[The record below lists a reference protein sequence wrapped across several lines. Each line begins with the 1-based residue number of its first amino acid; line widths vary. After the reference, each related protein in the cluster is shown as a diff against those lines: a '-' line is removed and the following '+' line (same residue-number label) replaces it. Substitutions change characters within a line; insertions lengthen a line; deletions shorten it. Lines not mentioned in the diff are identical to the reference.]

1 MNPIPLYPKYP
12 FSLHWSAIIFSNHDP
27 MVRTYSNH
35 AFSFT
40 ALLSN
45 GPFVLT
51 VNQTEPFEKSPLTLS
66 IWSDKGVRAKDTCEA
81 SDLITWYFALNDNLM
96 DFLDAICSDPVMK
109 NLAHRLYGLRS
120 PATPTVFEALIDSV
134 IEQQISLSVARSLE
148 YRFIRQFGRTCF
160 VNGDLH
166 YCYPLPEDLA
176 GLEPSDFRRCGFTSR
191 KGEYIRDIS
200 RSIEK
205 GNLDLESFKKVR
217 DNADIVEAL
226 CQIRGIGRWTAEL
239 TMLRGLHR
247 MDAFPADDIALRRMI
262 SRWYHN
268 GKKISA
274 SEALKTAEQWGEYK
288 GLASFYLEVAEYCG
302 IIPGVRSI

>member
-1 MNPIPLYPKYP
+1 MRI
-12 FSLHWSAIIFSNHDP
+12 
-27 MVRTYSNH
+27 
-35 AFSFT
+35 
-40 ALLSN
+40 
-45 GPFVLT
+45 
-51 VNQTEPFEKSPLTLS
+51 
-66 IWSDKGVRAKDTCEA
+66 
-81 SDLITWYFALNDNLM
+81 
-96 DFLDAICSDPVMK
+96 
-109 NLAHRLYGLRS
+109 
-120 PATPTVFEALIDSV
+120 
-134 IEQQISLSVARSLE
+134 
-148 YRFIRQFGRTCF
+148 
-160 VNGDLH
+160 
-166 YCYPLPEDLA
+166 
-176 GLEPSDFRRCGFTSR
+176 TSR

-274 SEALKTAEQWGEYK
+274 SEAVKTAEQWGEYK